1 MYKKQVRTPRGSCV
15 SSLLWFVVESVVVS
29 DFKPRLGVLA
39 KNHVKGII
47 IVGVTQTGKKLT
59 SSTPFEFPKEGK
71 LDGVVLLGLKKK
83 MAPLLAQMVFLSQFP
98 LKTGSVQVVVEKI
111 GEFSH

>member
-1 MYKKQVRTPRGSCV
+1 MYNKQVRTPRGSCV
-15 SSLLWFVVESVVVS
+15 TSLLWFVVASAVIS

-47 IVGVTQTGKKLT
+47 IVGVTQTGKKST
-59 SSTPFEFPKEGK
+59 SSTPFEFPEEDK

-83 MAPLLAQMVFLSQFP
+83 IRLYLPKWYFYRSFR
-98 LKTGSVQVVVEKI
+98 
-111 GEFSH
+111 